1 MSEERAITRGDLAKI
16 SGSPFDGGSLE
27 SVDPRAAA
35 DAFELL
41 AHAAG
46 RIRAIVHMGHN
57 AGDQGKHRGGP
68 GADQGNGGSLTRRLA
83 EFVGQEQADAKPD
96 RRLGEGDDSG
106 HGKVFPKLFE
116 RDGRHGIAHRRFVV
130 WDFQLEMET
139 KRFLGLDPG
148 DARVGV
154 AISDE
159 LGLLAHPLE
168 TIEVRK
174 TDPVA
179 RVAELA
185 SEKSIVAIVVGVPRN
200 MDGSFGPAAEK
211 SRAFIEALKSRV
223 SCRVVPW
230 DERLTTVS
238 AQRALHDAGRKAKE
252 HRKVIDQAAAQIL
265 LQSWLDAAAGAAA
278 E

>member
-1 MSEERAITRGDLAKI
+1 MRDDAGHQRKDRG
-16 SGSPFDGGSLE
+16 
-27 SVDPRAAA
+27 R
-35 DAFELL
+35 
-41 AHAAG
+41 
-46 RIRAIVHMGHN
+46 
-57 AGDQGKHRGGP
+57 P
-68 GADQGNGGSLTRRLA
+68 GADQGDGRALPGRLP
-83 EFVGQEQADAKPD
+83 EFVGNEQTDAEADGSLRKGDNSGD
-96 RRLGEGDDSG
+96 RE
-106 HGKVFPKLFE
+106 VFSKFFE
-116 RDGRHGIAHRRFVV
+116 RDGRHGIAHGRFVV

-148 DARVGV
+148 DARIGV
-154 AISDE
+154 AISDD

-168 TIEVRK
+168 TIDVRK
-174 TDPVA
+174 SDPVA

-185 SEKSIVAIVVGVPRN
+185 AEKSVAAIVVGVPRN

-230 DERLTTVS
+230 DERLTTVA
-238 AQRALHDAGRKAKE
+238 AQRALHGAGRKAKE

-265 LQSWLDAAAGAAA
+265 LQSWLDAAAVRGTAA